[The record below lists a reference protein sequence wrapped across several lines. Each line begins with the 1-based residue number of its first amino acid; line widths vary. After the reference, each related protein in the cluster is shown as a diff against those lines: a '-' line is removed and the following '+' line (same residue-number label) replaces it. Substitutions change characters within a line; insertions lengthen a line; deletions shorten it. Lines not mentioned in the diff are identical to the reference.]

1 MTDSRATGAR
11 SWKETHTVRGLSR
24 AWWGHPTAHDLPKA
38 AGGDGAPEAEPGSAE
53 ELGACHGG
61 GALTEG
67 RPVPLALVRMREGCS
82 PFMQKDPR
90 IRSSR
95 ENVVY
100 TDASLQVRT
109 SMFMAVGGAH
119 IPPFHRVNQEFGK
132 SLSLLYKAQKVPS
145 TETCS

>member
-1 MTDSRATGAR
+1 
-11 SWKETHTVRGLSR
+11 
-24 AWWGHPTAHDLPKA
+24 
-38 AGGDGAPEAEPGSAE
+38 
-53 ELGACHGG
+53 
-61 GALTEG
+61 
-67 RPVPLALVRMREGCS
+67 MREGCS

-119 IPPFHRVNQEFGK
+119 IPPFHGVNQEFGK